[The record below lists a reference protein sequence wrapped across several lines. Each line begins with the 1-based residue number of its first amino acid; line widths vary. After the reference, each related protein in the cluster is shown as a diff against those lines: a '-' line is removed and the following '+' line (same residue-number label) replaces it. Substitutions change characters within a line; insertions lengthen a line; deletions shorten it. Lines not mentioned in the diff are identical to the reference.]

1 MDLRAE
7 LELVRSRLSPGVLWR
22 ILQAAVAAGVSW
34 ELALQLPNHGRP
46 FFAPIA
52 AVIALGAEHGR
63 RGKQAVEMMLG
74 VAVGILVGAGIV
86 AAAGVGWWQLVLGT
100 LASLVITY
108 AAGAGPLVRN
118 QAAAS
123 TILIVALHQP
133 GSNIAV
139 QRLVDALVGGAVA
152 IVLAQLL
159 FPIDPVEHVLD
170 ETRRLRVRLA
180 DALARVGRALAARDV
195 DDARA
200 ALADV
205 DRIDERRVEGALALA
220 REVVRRAPRRRR
232 QRGLL
237 EHLGLAAHEL
247 SAAVADAH
255 SVASGGLR
263 LLETDPGAAAEGAA
277 LAEALAGLVR
287 SLDLEESRA
296 WSERVADAVA
306 VLDAA
311 GDSIGAGAMTA
322 AARELER
329 HALRAAEARA
339 SARAL

>member
-1 MDLRAE
+1 MDPRAE
-7 LELVRSRLSPGVLWR
+7 LELVRRRLSPGVLWR
-22 ILQAAVAAGVSW
+22 ILQAALAAGASW

-46 FFAPIA
+46 FFAPVA

-63 RGKQAVEMMLG
+63 RGKQAVQMMLG
-74 VAVGILVGAGIV
+74 VSVGILVGAGVV
-86 AAAGVGWWQLVLGT
+86 AAAGVGWWQLVVGT
-100 LASLVITY
+100 LVSLVLTY

-133 GSNIAV
+133 GSNVAV
-139 QRLVDALVGGAVA
+139 QRFVDALVGGAVA

-170 ETRRLRVRLA
+170 ETRRLRARLA
-180 DALARVGRALAARDV
+180 EALARVGRALAAGSL

-205 DRIDERRVEGALALA
+205 DRIDERRVEEALALA

-237 EHLGLAAHEL
+237 EDLGLAAHEL
-247 SAAVADAH
+247 GAAVADAH
-255 SVASGGLR
+255 AVASGALR
-263 LLETDPGAAAEGAA
+263 LLETDPGAAPEGAA
-277 LAEALAGLVR
+277 LADSLAGLVR
-287 SLDLEESRA
+287 SLDLDESRE
-296 WSERVADAVA
+296 WSDRVDDALAGLDVA
-306 VLDAA
+306 
-311 GDSIGAGAMTA
+311 GGSIGAAAMAA
-322 AARELER
+322 AARELAQ

-339 SARAL
+339 SARAA